1 MHRGGFHLSKCE
13 KDGEQ
18 KEGGEEKNR
27 QKLEER

>member
-1 MHRGGFHLSKCE
+1 MYRGGFHLSEFE

-18 KEGGEEKNR
+18 KGGEEKNR